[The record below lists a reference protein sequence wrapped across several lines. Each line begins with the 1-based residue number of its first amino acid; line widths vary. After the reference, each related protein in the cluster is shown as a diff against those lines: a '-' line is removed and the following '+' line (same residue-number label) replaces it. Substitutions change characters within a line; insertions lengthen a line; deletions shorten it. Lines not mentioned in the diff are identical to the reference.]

1 MENQGII
8 EFANLYPKIKGYN
21 RMNGVICDIEGV
33 SQTIRANSGGHNEVK
48 IAEPQALRMA
58 RTEEGKRLRNQYEAH
73 EIECGFNEHRIA
85 EPRED
90 GCSNTLSTAQKDN
103 YVAIPQATKRGFAE
117 CEIGGVADF
126 SYPNSETRRGR
137 VQDNGSICPTITAG
151 NSGICRIEPK
161 IAAIRGRN
169 PENPSD
175 RTAGIETQQRL
186 EIGGDCSNA
195 LTTVQKDNVV
205 VEPSVRVRKLTPREY
220 FRLMGFLDED
230 FDKAASV
237 NSNSQLY
244 KQSGNSIVVNV
255 LTAIFG
261 QMIDGKEDVYK
272 QSNP

>member
-1 MENQGII
+1 MENIGVI

-33 SQTIRANSGGHNEVK
+33 SQTLRANSGGHNEV
-48 IAEPQALRMA
+48 
-58 RTEEGKRLRNQYEAH
+58 
-73 EIECGFNEHRIA
+73 
-85 EPRED
+85 
-90 GCSNTLSTAQKDN
+90 
-103 YVAIPQATKRGFAE
+103 
-117 CEIGGVADF
+117 
-126 SYPNSETRRGR
+126 
-137 VQDNGSICPTITAG
+137 
-151 NSGICRIEPK
+151 K

-175 RTAGIETQQRL
+175 RMAGIETKQRL

-205 VEPSVRVRKLTPREY
+205 IEPSIRVRKLAPREC
-220 FRLMGFLDED
+220 FRLMGFSDDD

-244 KQSGNSIVVNV
+244 KQAGNSIVVNV

-261 QMIDGKEDVYK
+261 QMIDGKEDVYRTAVK
-272 QSNP
+272 SPCL